1 MKTKKVVK
9 AYMSYNKSIPQL
21 AVEFNITKSSV
32 SKWDNGYKKEYLYT
46 TSATAKSNE
55 AKEIRRLNQLMNE
68 KDKNILDLR
77 WLYVKFGIS
86 PNRYYNY
93 KKEAKLKYHEHLA
106 HIFELI
112 KYVYY
117 NNNRVIGI
125 GLCAFLLSVIDMK

>member
-1 MKTKKVVK
+1 
-9 AYMSYNKSIPQL
+9 MSYNKSIPQL

-32 SKWDNGYKKEYLYT
+32 SKWDNGFKKEYLYT

>member
-1 MKTKKVVK
+1 
-9 AYMSYNKSIPQL
+9 MSYNKSIPQL

>member
-1 MKTKKVVK
+1 
-9 AYMSYNKSIPQL
+9 MSYNKSIPQL

-77 WLYVKFGIS
+77 WLYDKFGIS